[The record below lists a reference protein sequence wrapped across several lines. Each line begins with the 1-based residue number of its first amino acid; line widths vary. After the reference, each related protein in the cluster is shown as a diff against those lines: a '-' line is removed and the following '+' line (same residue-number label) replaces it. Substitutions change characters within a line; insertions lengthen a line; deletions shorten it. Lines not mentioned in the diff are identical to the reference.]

1 MFSYLFRN
9 DFSVSNKHDPN
20 VIKLQI
26 QFRSGVCFRSARDI
40 CHFRASNSY
49 LLRTSGTKQHEI

>member
-1 MFSYLFRN
+1 MTLLLVTN
-9 DFSVSNKHDPN
+9 DPN

-26 QFRSGVCFRSARDI
+26 QFRGGACFRSARDI
-40 CHFRASNSY
+40 CHFRASNSF